1 MNEIK
6 IKLRFKKYLFKR
18 VKPKTSGGLAH
29 TPQQWIG
36 KKVLV
41 IPVPMTVTDRLIES
55 TYDENT
61 QTYEITLKNTI
72 ILNKEIKGS
81 TTTGRIYLPNEYI
94 GYDMLIIE
102 QPPHNE

>member
-1 MNEIK
+1 MNEIE
-6 IKLRFKKYLFKR
+6 IKVRFKEYLFKR

-29 TPQQWIG
+29 TPQEWIG

-61 QTYEITLKNTI
+61 QTYEIALKNTI
-72 ILNKEIKGS
+72 ILNKQIKTS
-81 TTTGRIYLPNEYI
+81 TTTGRIYLPTELI
-94 GYDMLIIE
+94 GLDVLIIE
-102 QPPHNE
+102 EPSYEL